1 MRTLTHLIW
10 VVSLLLASWLLI
22 WAVTGHWLTAAL
34 AVVFGYT
41 VLRLS
46 KQLLISLFRRPIRR
60 AIRRL
65 ALRDSRY
72 PRNWDQIRRRV
83 YRRDRYTCQNCGA
96 TGVRIEAHHV
106 VPIRFG
112 GSHHLS
118 NLISLCAGC
127 HAKADGKRLRGG

>member
-1 MRTLTHLIW
+1 MNSLTYFIW
-10 VVSLLLASWLLI
+10 VISLSLTVWLLLWT
-22 WAVTGHWLTAAL
+22 VTGHWLTAAVL
-34 AVVFGYT
+34 VGLGYV
-41 VLRLS
+41 VLRLLKS
-46 KQLLISLFRRPIRR
+46 MLISLFRRPIRR

-106 VPIRFG
+106 VPIRSG

-118 NLISLCAGC
+118 NLISLCRGC
-127 HAKADGKRLRGG
+127 HSKADRKRLRPT